1 MAKSRDIENASSDL
15 NNNLE
20 RDFNDFIRS
29 ALLELSSEFNSD
41 GGDPVSPIDTGF
53 FVSSCTASTQR
64 PRPNQDRMDFAP
76 WKDIEPTRKGEKSPQ
91 AEVNPRFI
99 NDIKFNFKPFSK
111 VFIGNRS
118 EYAARA
124 LASPRSQIPRFVQN
138 DLKDLVNAIFTDKKP
153 QIAIATK
160 PFKGG
165 TISPTGT
172 KGIGQFADPDRT
184 FVDYT
189 NL

>member
-1 MAKSRDIENASSDL
+1 MAKPKDIGKAGSDL
-15 NNNLE
+15 TANLE
-20 RDFNDFIRS
+20 QDLNDFVRATI
-29 ALLELSSEFNSD
+29 LELSSEDN
-41 GGDPVSPIDTGF
+41 PVSPIDTGF
-53 FVSSCTASTQR
+53 FASSWTASTQR
-64 PRPNQDRMDFAP
+64 PRPNQDRMNFAP
-76 WKDIEPTRKGEKSPQ
+76 WKNIEPTRKGEKSPQ

-118 EYAARA
+118 EYAASA
-124 LASPRSQIPRFVQN
+124 LGSPRSRVAKYSGTLRP
-138 DLKDLVNAIFTDKKP
+138 LVNEIFSDKKVK
-153 QIAIATK
+153 IGIGTK

-165 TISPTGT
+165 QG
-172 KGIGQFADPDRT
+172 GIGPFADPDKT